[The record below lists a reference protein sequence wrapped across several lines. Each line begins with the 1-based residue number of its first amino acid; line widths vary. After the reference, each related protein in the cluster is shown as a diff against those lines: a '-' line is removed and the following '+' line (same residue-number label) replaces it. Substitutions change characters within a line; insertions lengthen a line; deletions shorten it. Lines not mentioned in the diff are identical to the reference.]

1 VALSGE
7 CFGGMLP
14 AGLMANL
21 FDIFALPVK
30 SMTWQYVAVI
40 ELTGTSMFRVAKI
53 QRISTV
59 F

>member
-1 VALSGE
+1 
-7 CFGGMLP
+7 MLP

-21 FDIFALPVK
+21 FDIFALPVT
-30 SMTWQYVAVI
+30 SMTWQSVAVI